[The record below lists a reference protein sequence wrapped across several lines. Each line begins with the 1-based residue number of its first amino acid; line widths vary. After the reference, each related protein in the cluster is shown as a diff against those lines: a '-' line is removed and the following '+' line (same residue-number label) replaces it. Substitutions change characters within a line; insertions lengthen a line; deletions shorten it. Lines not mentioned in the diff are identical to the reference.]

1 MTIPQ
6 TPRTTLTI
14 KINIIGDMMQS
25 LRYIFSKF
33 GLKIMVLMVGLYG
46 FFATPAYVMFPMLV
60 NKHLGGDVTK
70 LGVLN
75 SVFGVGMIVGGLF
88 LGIWAGF
95 KKRIL
100 TSASGSTL
108 QGILLILLGFTTI
121 ELYPYVIAYNF
132 LLGVGVSL
140 ASAPIAAILNSV
152 IAKDMQ
158 GRVFTLF
165 SSLTGAMTPLGLAV
179 AGPVADTF
187 GIHVIYFIAGGAL
200 LVLMPLGLLS
210 RTQRDL

>member
-1 MTIPQ
+1 
-6 TPRTTLTI
+6 
-14 KINIIGDMMQS
+14 
-25 LRYIFSKF
+25 
-33 GLKIMVLMVGLYG
+33 
-46 FFATPAYVMFPMLV
+46 MFPMLV

-75 SVFGVGMIVGGLF
+75 SVFGIGMIAGGLF
-88 LGIWAGF
+88 LGIWSGF

-158 GRVFTLF
+158 GRVFSLF

-179 AGPVADTF
+179 AGPVADAF
-187 GIHVIYFIAGGAL
+187 GIRIIYFIAGGGA
-200 LVLMPLGLLS
+200 PDS
-210 RTQRDL
+210 YAARIT